1 MDIVPAN
8 RRKGERRAEERI
20 PSPTERRVRDRIPRP
35 TKIVYSLGTAIDMWG
50 IWLYPAVAFA
60 VFNMYL
66 GIQPWLVGLALTLI
80 RVWDALVDPIV
91 GWLSDNLRSKHGR
104 RRPFILIAGILSGL
118 FLPILF
124 LVSPSWVEI
133 KFLGL
138 SVVFWYM
145 IFSTMVYIPI
155 ISAFTVPYYSL
166 SAEMT
171 PDYEERTS
179 IMAYRSMAQK
189 VSELGNFYA
198 LRFTNLA
205 WFLIPGTAQ
214 KNTLRGV
221 QVYTAILG
229 VVMAIFAITIF
240 LKTKERYYDKVVVKV
255 KERISI
261 LSGFGE
267 TLRNKSFRQMMVMG
281 GAFTLGT
288 SMVGSLGY
296 YATVFYVS
304 GGDKIVGDNWQF
316 WMGVA
321 FMVGGLL
328 GVPLHATLA
337 HHIGK
342 RHAAVVAC
350 CIGIC
355 GYGGSWFLYTP
366 AIQWLQTISSCL
378 MGMCAASL
386 WMLHSSI
393 GADIIDDDE
402 LNTRERREGSF
413 TACASYI
420 LKLGNSL
427 GYYVSGLILTWVG
440 FTWKLKVQA
449 PQTILGIRASLAS
462 LPVIGLIVAII
473 FVLRVPLTKQKV
485 EEIRDRLEERRGT
498 V

>member
-1 MDIVPAN
+1 MQEAN
-8 RRKGERRAEERI
+8 VVNGKK
-20 PSPTERRVRDRIPRP
+20 PLRDRLPIP
-35 TKIVYSLGTAIDMWG
+35 TKMAYGLGTAVDMWG
-50 IWLYPAVAFA
+50 LWLYPAVSFA

-66 GIQPWLVGLALTLI
+66 GIEPWLVGLALTLI
-80 RVWDALVDPIV
+80 RVWDAVVDPLM

-124 LVSPSWVEI
+124 LVSPSWVGI
-133 KFLGL
+133 KFLGV

-145 IFSTMVYIPI
+145 IFSTMFYIPI

-166 SAEMT
+166 GAEMS

-179 IMAYRSMAQK
+179 IMSYRSMAQK

-205 WFLIPGTAQ
+205 WFLIPGTGE
-214 KNTLRGV
+214 KNTLLGM
-221 QVYTAILG
+221 QVYTSILG
-229 VVMAIFAITIF
+229 VVMAVFAIIIF
-240 LKTKERYYDKVVVKV
+240 FRVKERYYEKVVVKST
-255 KERISI
+255 KKISI
-261 LSGFGE
+261 LSGLGE
-267 TLRNKSFRQMMVMG
+267 TLRCVPFRKMMVVG
-281 GAFTLGT
+281 AAFTLGT

-296 YATVFYVS
+296 YATVFYVA
-304 GGDKIVGDNWQF
+304 GGNKIVGDNWQF

-321 FMVGGLL
+321 FMLGGLI
-328 GVPLHATLA
+328 GVPVHAALA
-337 HHIGK
+337 HRIGK
-342 RHAAVVAC
+342 RRAVVVAC
-350 CIGIC
+350 AVGIC

-366 AIQWLQTISSCL
+366 AIQWLQTVASCL
-378 MGMCAASL
+378 MGMSAASL

-393 GADIIDDDE
+393 GADIIDHDE
-402 LNTRERREGSF
+402 LNTGKRREGSF

-427 GYYVSGLILTWVG
+427 GYYFSGLILTWAG

-449 PQTILGIRASLAS
+449 PETIFWIRSSLAS
-462 LPVIGLIVAII
+462 LPVVGLIVAII
-473 FVLRVPLTKQKV
+473 FVLRVRLTKRRAK
-485 EEIRDRLEERRGT
+485 ENRRKLEDRRGK

>member
-1 MDIVPAN
+1 MQEANIVDG
-8 RRKGERRAEERI
+8 KK
-20 PSPTERRVRDRIPRP
+20 TLRDRLPIP
-35 TKIVYSLGTAIDMWG
+35 TKMFYGLGTAVDMWG
-50 IWLYPAVAFA
+50 LWLYPSVAFA

-66 GIQPWLVGLALTLI
+66 GVTPWLVGLALTLI
-80 RVWDALVDPIV
+80 RVFDAIVDPIV
-91 GWLSDNLRSKHGR
+91 GWVSDNLRTRHGR

-124 LVSPSWVEI
+124 WMSPSWVDL
-133 KFLGL
+133 KFLGV
-138 SVVFWYM
+138 SVIFWYM
-145 IFSTMVYIPI
+145 LLSNMIYIPI

-166 SAEMT
+166 SNEMT

-205 WFLIPGTAQ
+205 WFLIPGTGE
-214 KNTLRGV
+214 KNVLLGLK
-221 QVYTAILG
+221 VYSSILG
-229 VVMAIFAITIF
+229 VVMAIFAIIIF
-240 LKTKERYYDKVVVKV
+240 FKVKERYYEKLVVKV
-255 KERISI
+255 TEKISI
-261 LSGFGE
+261 LSSYGE
-267 TLRNKSFRQMMVMG
+267 TLRCKPFRQMIIV
-281 GAFTLGT
+281 GAAFIIGT

-304 GGDKIVGDNWQF
+304 AGDKIVGDNWQF

-321 FMVGGLL
+321 FMVGGLI
-328 GVPLHATLA
+328 GVPIHATLA

-342 RHAAVVAC
+342 RRAVVVAC
-350 CIGIC
+350 CVGIL

-366 AIQWLQTISSCL
+366 KIIWLQTVASAL
-378 MGMCAASL
+378 MGAAAASL

-393 GADIIDDDE
+393 GADIIDYDE
-402 LNTRERREGSF
+402 LNTHERREGSF

-427 GYYVSGLILTWVG
+427 GYFFSGLILTWVG
-440 FTWKLKVQA
+440 FTWKLKI
-449 PQTILGIRASLAS
+449 QTPETIFGIRASLAI
-462 LPVIGLIVAII
+462 LPIVGLIIAII
-473 FVLRVPLTKQKV
+473 FVLRMPLTKQKSA
-485 EEIRDRLEERRGT
+485 EIRKALEERRGT

>member
-1 MDIVPAN
+1 MEQPMEQPVPVN
-8 RRKGERRAEERI
+8 RRRGERRK
-20 PSPTERRVRDRIPRP
+20 RDRIPIL
-35 TKIVYSLGTAIDMWG
+35 TKLTYGLGTAVDMWG
-50 IWLYPAVAFA
+50 IWLYPSVAFA

-66 GIQPWLVGLALTLI
+66 GIAPWLVGLALTLI
-80 RVWDALVDPIV
+80 RVWDAFVDPVV
-91 GWLSDNLRSKHGR
+91 GWLSDNLRTRFGR
-104 RRPFILIAGILSGL
+104 RRPFILIAGVLSGL
-118 FLPILF
+118 MLPILF

-145 IFSTMVYIPI
+145 MFSTMIYIPI

-166 SAEMT
+166 GAEMT

-205 WFLIPGTAQ
+205 WFLIPGTGE
-214 KNTLRGV
+214 KNTLRGM

-229 VVMAIFAITIF
+229 LIMAIFAIIIF
-240 LKTKERYYDKVVVKV
+240 FRVKERYYDKVVVNVRK
-255 KERISI
+255 KISI

-267 TLRNKSFRQMMVMG
+267 TMKNKSFRQMMVMG
-281 GAFTLGT
+281 AAFTLGT

-296 YATVFYVS
+296 YCTVFYVS
-304 GGDKIVGDNWQF
+304 GGDKILGDNWQF

-321 FMVGGLL
+321 FMVGGLI
-328 GVPLHATLA
+328 GVPTFANLS

-342 RHAAVVAC
+342 RKAAVGAC
-350 CIGIC
+350 LVGIL
-355 GYGGSWFLYTP
+355 GYGGSWFLYNP
-366 AIQWLQTISSCL
+366 NIIWLQTVSSCL

-402 LNTRERREGSF
+402 LNTHERREGSF

-420 LKLGNSL
+420 LKLGNSF
-427 GYYVSGLILTWVG
+427 GYYISGLILTWVG

-449 PQTILGIRASLAS
+449 PETILGIRASLAIV
-462 LPVIGLIVAII
+462 PIVGLIIAII
-473 FVLRVPLTKQKV
+473 FVLRVPLTKKRS
-485 EEIRDRLEERRGT
+485 EDIRDELEDRRGA

>member
-1 MDIVPAN
+1 MQEAN
-8 RRKGERRAEERI
+8 VVNEKKFL
-20 PSPTERRVRDRIPRP
+20 RDRLPIF
-35 TKIVYSLGTAIDMWG
+35 TKMAYSLGSAVDMWG
-50 IWLYPAVAFA
+50 LWLYPAVAFA
-60 VFNMYL
+60 VFNIYL
-66 GIQPWLVGLALTLI
+66 GVQPWLVGLALTLI
-80 RVWDALVDPIV
+80 RIWDAIVDPLV

-104 RRPFILIAGILSGL
+104 RRPFILFAGILSGL
-118 FLPILF
+118 CLPILF

-133 KFLGL
+133 KFLGV
-138 SVVFWYM
+138 SMVFWYM
-145 IFSTMVYIPI
+145 ILSSLIYIPI

-166 SAEMT
+166 GAEMS

-189 VSELGNFYA
+189 ISELGNFYA

-214 KNTLRGV
+214 KNTLLGMR
-221 QVYTAILG
+221 VYTAILG
-229 VVMAIFAITIF
+229 VIMAIFAIIIF
-240 LKTKERYYDKVVVKV
+240 FRVKERYYEKVVVKV
-255 KERISI
+255 KEKISI

-267 TLRNKSFRQMMVMG
+267 TLRCHPFRQMMIMG

-296 YATVFYVS
+296 YCTVFYVA
-304 GGDKIVGDNWQF
+304 GGNKIIGDNWQF

-321 FMVGGLL
+321 FMLGGLL
-328 GVPLHATLA
+328 GVPLHAALA
-337 HHIGK
+337 HRIGK
-342 RHAAVVAC
+342 REAAVVAC

-366 AIQWLQTISSCL
+366 AIIWLQTIASGL

-386 WMLHSSI
+386 WMLHSAI
-393 GADIIDDDE
+393 GADIIDLDE
-402 LNTRERREGSF
+402 LNTKERREGSF

-427 GYYVSGLILTWVG
+427 GYYFSGLILTWVG

-449 PQTILGIRASLAS
+449 PETILGIRLSLAS
-462 LPVIGLIVAII
+462 LPVVGLIIAII
-473 FVLRVPLTKQKV
+473 FVLRVPLTKQKSQ
-485 EEIRDRLEERRGT
+485 EIREALEKRRGI

>member
-1 MDIVPAN
+1 MQENKVACAKKPI
-8 RRKGERRAEERI
+8 
-20 PSPTERRVRDRIPRP
+20 RDRIPVL
-35 TKIVYSLGTAIDMWG
+35 TKLSYSLGTAVDMWG
-50 IWLYPAVAFA
+50 LWLYPAVAFA

-66 GIQPWLVGLALTLI
+66 GIEPWLVGLALTLI
-80 RVWDALVDPIV
+80 RIWDAIVDPVI
-91 GWLSDNLRSKHGR
+91 GWLSDNLRSRHGR

-133 KFLGL
+133 KFLGVT
-138 SVVFWYM
+138 VVFWYM
-145 IFSTMVYIPI
+145 MFSTMFYIPI

-166 SAEMT
+166 GAEMS
-171 PDYEERTS
+171 PCYEERTS
-179 IMAYRSMAQK
+179 IMSYRCMTQK

-214 KNTLRGV
+214 KNTLLGI

-229 VVMAIFAITIF
+229 VVMAIFAIIIF
-240 LKTKERYYDKVVVKV
+240 FRVKERYYDKVVINV
-255 KERISI
+255 KEKISI
-261 LSGFGE
+261 ISSFGE
-267 TLRNKSFRQMMVMG
+267 TLRCKPFRQLVVMG

-304 GGDKIVGDNWQF
+304 QGNKIVGDNWQF

-321 FMVGGLL
+321 FMIGGLL
-328 GVPLHATLA
+328 GVPLHAALA
-337 HHIGK
+337 HRIGK
-342 RHAAVVAC
+342 RKAAVIAC
-350 CIGIC
+350 LIGIC

-366 AIQWLQTISSCL
+366 AVQWLQTISSGL
-378 MGMCAASL
+378 MGMAAASL

-393 GADIIDDDE
+393 GADVIDYDE
-402 LNTRERREGSF
+402 ITTHERREGSF
-413 TACASYI
+413 TACGSYI

-427 GYYVSGLILTWVG
+427 GYYFSGLILTWAG
-440 FTWKLKVQA
+440 FTWKLTVQA
-449 PQTILGIRASLAS
+449 PQTIFWIRFSLAT
-462 LPVIGLIVAII
+462 LPVLGLIVAII
-473 FVLRVPLTKQKV
+473 FVLRVPLTKQKS
-485 EEIRDRLEERRGT
+485 EEIRRVLEERRGC

>member
-1 MDIVPAN
+1 MQETNVGKEN
-8 RRKGERRAEERI
+8 K
-20 PSPTERRVRDRIPRP
+20 TWRDHLPIP
-35 TKIVYSLGTAIDMWG
+35 TKLFYSLGTAVDMWG

-66 GIQPWLVGLALTLI
+66 GIEPWLVGLALTLI
-80 RVWDALVDPIV
+80 RVWDAIVDPIV
-91 GWLSDNLRSKHGR
+91 GWLSDNLRSRFGR

-118 FLPILF
+118 GLPLLF
-124 LVSPSWVEI
+124 LISPSWVEI

-145 IFSTMVYIPI
+145 IFSTMFYIPI

-166 SAEMT
+166 GAEMT

-205 WFLIPGTAQ
+205 WFLIPGKGQ
-214 KNTLRGV
+214 KNTLLGI

-229 VVMAIFAITIF
+229 IVMAIFAITIF
-240 LKTKERYYDKVVVKV
+240 FRVKERYYDKVVVRV

-267 TLRNKSFRQMMVMG
+267 TLKNKSFRQMIIMG

-304 GGDKIVGDNWQF
+304 AGDKILGDNWQF

-321 FMVGGLL
+321 FMIGGLI

-350 CIGIC
+350 CVGIC

-366 AIQWLQTISSCL
+366 AIIWLQTIASGL

-402 LNTRERREGSF
+402 LNTHERREGSF

-449 PQTILGIRASLAS
+449 PETIFGIRASLAS
-462 LPVIGLIVAII
+462 LPVVGLIVAII

-485 EEIRDRLEERRGT
+485 EEIRRKLEERRGK